1 MNEKKDFPGYKTI
14 GRHSNYSRYKT
25 CNPLDIGSGFD
36 YHYDP
41 EDFPKRDDTTFR
53 VITLNCNRFPRTLHS
68 EAILTCLLFASLPDM
83 LILQEV
89 KAIPVLNDVVQMVT
103 SSELPG
109 TFGIFAGKEYSSGLN
124 IASVYRLD
132 TLDNSVKSELFKE
145 FHIQNLYSLRRP
157 INVNTFFNIQELD
170 FLDLHLV
177 SRSQREHVEIRGACL
192 EAMQSFFE
200 LPGNDSYMIMG
211 GDWNIDSDSD
221 TLYNHFENFNIYID
235 EYDNSSDHF
244 LVSKA
249 LIDPRDINRLQQY
262 KLPIEEYLQLSEEEY
277 TLYMS
282 DHFPVVLDIPT
293 LLLT

>member
-1 MNEKKDFPGYKTI
+1 
-14 GRHSNYSRYKT
+14 
-25 CNPLDIGSGFD
+25 
-36 YHYDP
+36 
-41 EDFPKRDDTTFR
+41 
-53 VITLNCNRFPRTLHS
+53 
-68 EAILTCLLFASLPDM
+68 
-83 LILQEV
+83 
-89 KAIPVLNDVVQMVT
+89 
-103 SSELPG
+103 
-109 TFGIFAGKEYSSGLN
+109 
-124 IASVYRLD
+124 
-132 TLDNSVKSELFKE
+132 
-145 FHIQNLYSLRRP
+145 
-157 INVNTFFNIQELD
+157 
-170 FLDLHLV
+170 
-177 SRSQREHVEIRGACL
+177 
-192 EAMQSFFE
+192 
-200 LPGNDSYMIMG
+200 MIMG